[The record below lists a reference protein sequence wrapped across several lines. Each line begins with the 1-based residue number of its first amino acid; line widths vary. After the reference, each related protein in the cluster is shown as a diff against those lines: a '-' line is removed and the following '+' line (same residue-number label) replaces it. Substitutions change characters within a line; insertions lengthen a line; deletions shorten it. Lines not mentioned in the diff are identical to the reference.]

1 MYLRIKNFEKILEA
15 PHPSYTC
22 TGCEEAEKSY
32 IIYIANDEGAPYSY
46 KVIINRVI
54 DIDYSEFC
62 FRIESTN
69 IANGFDYG
77 LLQSKDLK
85 SRTILFKLLCESIE
99 QIKVFK

>member
-1 MYLRIKNFEKILEA
+1 MYLKINNFNKILEA

-22 TGCEEAEKSY
+22 TACEEVEKSY
-32 IIYIANDEGAPYSY
+32 IIYIANDEGAQYSY
-46 KVIINRVI
+46 KVIINRGM
-54 DIDYSEFC
+54 DTLKSEYS

-85 SRTILFKLLCESIE
+85 SRTMLFKLLCESIE